1 MIIVLKPDA
10 TEAMIE
16 HVMDRVRELGLTPHL
31 SKGQERTIIG
41 VIGDDRIL
49 TNQPLRAIAGVED
62 VVTILAPWKLA
73 GREFKKDN
81 TIIDV
86 CGVKIGGKQLAIM
99 AGPCAVEKKE
109 LTVGIAQEVKAAG
122 ANILRGGAY
131 KPRSS
136 PYAFQGLGNEG
147 LDFLGAA
154 KKLTGLPIVS
164 EILDPR
170 DIELFLEKTD
180 IIQIGAR
187 NMQNFE
193 LLKEVGGYDKPVLLK
208 RGLSATIKEW
218 LLSAEYIMSRGN
230 KNVML
235 CERGIRTFESHY
247 RNTLDLSAV
256 PALKALTHLPVIVDP
271 SHATGKWDLVA
282 PMAKAAVAA
291 GADGLLI
298 EVHSNPECALC
309 DGEESLKP
317 ARFKDLMKDLRRIAE
332 AVDREIE

>member
-62 VVTILAPWKLA
+62 VVVILAPWKLA

-187 NMQNFE
+187 NMQNF
-193 LLKEVGGYDKPVLLK
+193 
-208 RGLSATIKEW
+208 
-218 LLSAEYIMSRGN
+218 SR
-230 KNVML
+230 
-235 CERGIRTFESHY
+235 
-247 RNTLDLSAV
+247 
-256 PALKALTHLPVIVDP
+256 
-271 SHATGKWDLVA
+271 KW
-282 PMAKAAVAA
+282 A
-291 GADGLLI
+291 GTT
-298 EVHSNPECALC
+298 SRCC
-309 DGEESLKP
+309 
-317 ARFKDLMKDLRRIAE
+317 
-332 AVDREIE
+332 

>member
-1 MIIVLKPDA
+1 MIIVLKPEA
-10 TEAMIE
+10 TDAMIE
-16 HVMDRVRELGLTPHL
+16 HVLDRVRELGLTPHL

-49 TNQPLRAIAGVED
+49 ANLPLRAIAGVED
-62 VVTILAPWKLA
+62 VVPILAPWKLA
-73 GREFKKDN
+73 GREFKKED
-81 TIIDV
+81 TLIEV
-86 CGVKIGGKQLAIM
+86 GGVKIGGRTLAIM
-99 AGPCAVEKKE
+99 AGPCAVEKRE

-122 ANILRGGAY
+122 GNILRGGAY
-131 KPRSS
+131 KPRTS

-147 LDFLGAA
+147 LDYLAEA

-193 LLKEVGGYDKPVLLK
+193 LLKEVGAYDKPVLLK

-230 KNVML
+230 KNVMM
-235 CERGIRTFESHY
+235 CERGIRTFESQY
-247 RNTLDLSAV
+247 RNTLDLSAI
-256 PALKALTHLPVIVDP
+256 PSLKALTHLPVIVDP
-271 SHATGKWDLVA
+271 SHATGKWMLVA

-317 ARFKDLMKDLRRIAE
+317 AKFKDLMRDLRRIAE
-332 AVDREIE
+332 AVDRKIE